1 MKKYFL
7 KKKNQKG
14 YAILF
19 TIVIVS
25 AVSVITAGLSNTAYK
40 QVVLSSLANDSQTA
54 FYQSDTASDC
64 ALYAD
69 RVEALKTLPDGVTRS
84 NAITNGGSW
93 SCGGVDLDVVVNS
106 DGKGGYSIYPK
117 PTVVDNSG
125 PCFRIDVSKDKIT
138 YPLFIETTIIAKG
151 YNFCDKTNPRTVE
164 REIEIKYQEDV
175 L

>member
-1 MKKYFL
+1 MKKFFI

-40 QVVLSSLANDSQTA
+40 QIILSSLANDSQSA
-54 FYQSDTASDC
+54 FYQSDTATDC

-69 RVEALKTLPDGVTRS
+69 RVEAIKLPPETNV
-84 NAITNGGSW
+84 ILNGGSW
-93 SCGGVDLDVVVNS
+93 SCGGVNLDVVQINGNG
-106 DGKGGYSIYPK
+106 DYTIYP
-117 PTVVDNSG
+117 TSNVLTSSD
-125 PCFRIDVSKDKIT
+125 PCFKIDVLKDKT
-138 YPLFIETTIIAKG
+138 DPLFIKTTIRAKG
-151 YNFCDKTNPRTVE
+151 YNICDITAPRTVE